1 LKKVE
6 SSSPAALPREGVI
19 QKSFLQHPSIGN
31 EDPLRIN
38 LILLIY
44 KYLIFVLDICIF
56 DLPEACQNN
65 ENTGL

>member
-44 KYLIFVLDICIF
+44 KYLIICFRYMYI
-56 DLPEACQNN
+56 
-65 ENTGL
+65 